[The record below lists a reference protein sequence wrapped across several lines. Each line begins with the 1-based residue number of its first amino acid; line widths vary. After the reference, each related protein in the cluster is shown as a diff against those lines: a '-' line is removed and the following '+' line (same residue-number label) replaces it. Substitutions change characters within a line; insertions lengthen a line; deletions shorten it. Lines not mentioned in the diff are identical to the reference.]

1 MRRGK
6 AYRQAR
12 VCVQWPSGPVAQWPS
27 GVCLCMWR
35 RCGVQRRLSKGN
47 VGVKTK
53 RDWTLHGPGI
63 EPGPPA
69 WQARILPL
77 NHPCPVSCHHLM
89 NSQPVLPARAQDP
102 LLEHVSPP
110 TEPGP
115 EMMQACRHACMH
127 GGMDSWRHACMHAW
141 IHGCRGA
148 WMDGGKHGWIHGRLV
163 GLVGGW
169 MEGCVHGRMHGCMDT
184 WLVGWMDGWMDGWM
198 HGCMDRWMNRS
209 GEAAPEGRRVR
220 APS

>member
-1 MRRGK
+1 M
-6 AYRQAR
+6 
-12 VCVQWPSGPVAQWPS
+12 AQWPS

-102 LLEHVSPP
+102 LLAHVSPDRAWA
-110 TEPGP
+110 GND
-115 EMMQACRHACMH
+115 ACVHACMEVWIH
-127 GGMDSWRHACMHAW
+127 GGMRACMRGFMDAEV
-141 IHGCRGA
+141 HGWMEA
-148 WMDGGKHGWIHGRLV
+148 NMDGFTDGWLGWW
-163 GLVGGW
+163 VGGW
-169 MEGCVHGRMHGCMDT
+169 KDACMEGCMDAWVHGC
-184 WLVGWMDGWMDGWM
+184 MDGWM
-198 HGCMDRWMNRS
+198 HRS